1 MASYFSQHNPATAQ
15 FKSLRQARLLT
26 MTCPLLLL
34 PQLSSF
40 LNLQLLSED
49 ACHISKK
56 LMPVNLSQAEQKAY
70 SAS

>member
-1 MASYFSQHNPATAQ
+1 MASYFSQHHLATAQ

-26 MTCPLLLL
+26 MTCPLLL
-34 PQLSSF
+34 PQLSGF
-40 LNLQLLSED
+40 LTLQLLSED

-56 LMPVNLSQAEQKAY
+56 LVPVNLSQAEQKAY